1 MDGFGCRGWL
11 IYELTGSSF
20 QLDLVRGVQALPILL
35 LSPIA
40 GSTADL
46 YARTK
51 AGTVCAGRGWTV
63 VCRSRHVDRYGGH
76 SGMAYLC
83 NLNRPGDRQT
93 FQQPSRASVI
103 LDAVPPGSLINAIG
117 LKRSFSMSRE
127 PAAPLWRAL

>member
-11 IYELTGSSF
+11 VYELTDSSF

-46 YARTK
+46 YSRTK
-51 AGTVCAGRGWTV
+51 AGIVCADRGWTV

-76 SGMAYLC
+76 SG
-83 NLNRPGDRQT
+83 
-93 FQQPSRASVI
+93 RAS
-103 LDAVPPGSLINAIG
+103 ATSIG
-117 LKRSFSMSRE
+117 LATVKHSSSL
-127 PAAPLWRAL
+127 PGLQ